1 VSIIEWN
8 ALQAQLKEHTLLLT
22 ALEAAIQDLS
32 ESLTASDAK
41 LLQAIDKK
49 VTDLWERVADLEGRR
64 ARGSLGQHLA

>member
-1 VSIIEWN
+1 MSIIEWN

>member
-8 ALQAQLKEHTLLLT
+8 ALQGQLKEHTALLT

-32 ESLTASDAK
+32 ESLAANDAK

-64 ARGSLGQHLA
+64 TRASLGQHLA